1 LEEPEA
7 GTADALVWIDHR
19 DHDAADAGI
28 DQRLGARRIPV
39 LMRAG
44 LEVHIESRTA
54 STLAGGSQGFLFGVR
69 VAGLLVVSLARQ
81 PAFGVDQDRANH
93 RVGARPVVSLAREV
107 DGVRGPVQVN
117 VLLTVCLM
125 QSWQYTRA
133 EGDHCAVINNRK
145 RSTRISSC
153 L

>member
-1 LEEPEA
+1 M
-7 GTADALVWIDHR
+7 LV
-19 DHDAADAGI
+19 
-28 DQRLGARRIPV
+28 
-39 LMRAG
+39 RAG
-44 LEVHIESRTA
+44 LQVHVKSRTTSA
-54 STLAGGSQGFLFGVR
+54 LAGGSQGFLFGVR
-69 VAGLLVVSLARQ
+69 VAGLLVVSLAGD
-81 PAFGVDQDRANH
+81 PAFCVHKDRANH